1 MKQEH
6 MKYVSTYGLSPAVS
20 FREAVMQGQAPDGG
34 LYVPE
39 KIPSFPPSF
48 FQELP
53 DLSWAEIAFR
63 VARPFAGDDL
73 PDDILWQI
81 ITEALNF
88 NIPLIRVRDHIYVL
102 ELFHGPTLAFKDVG
116 ARFMSR
122 CMAYFSGEEEKKLT
136 ILVATS
142 GDTGSA
148 VASGFLGVEGVD
160 VVILYPRGKVSEIQE
175 KQFTTL
181 GCNITALAVEGTF
194 DDCQRLVKTAFA
206 DGELTGQ
213 LRLSSANSINI
224 GRLLPQSFYYY
235 YALAQLCEKG
245 AQPVVSVP
253 SGNFGNL
260 TSGLMAAATGLPVA
274 RFVAATNANRVFPDY
289 LEKGVFTPR
298 PSVETL
304 SNAMDVG
311 NLSNLAR
318 IRHLFGDDV
327 IEVRKRITS
336 FSFTDEETRAAIHEV
351 YATTGYVLDPHSAV
365 AYLGLVRAIDNA
377 ETPGIFL
384 ATAHPAK
391 FKDVVA
397 EETGRLPEI
406 PDRLAECMGRE
417 KKSIPIGKEYHE
429 LKAFLLRDS

>member
-1 MKQEH
+1 
-6 MKYVSTYGLSPAVS
+6 
-20 FREAVMQGQAPDGG
+20 
-34 LYVPE
+34 
-39 KIPSFPPSF
+39 
-48 FQELP
+48 
-53 DLSWAEIAFR
+53 
-63 VARPFAGDDL
+63 
-73 PDDILWQI
+73 
-81 ITEALNF
+81 
-88 NIPLIRVRDHIYVL
+88 
-102 ELFHGPTLAFKDVG
+102 
-116 ARFMSR
+116 
-122 CMAYFSGEEEKKLT
+122 
-136 ILVATS
+136 
-142 GDTGSA
+142 
-148 VASGFLGVEGVD
+148 
-160 VVILYPRGKVSEIQE
+160 
-175 KQFTTL
+175 
-181 GCNITALAVEGTF
+181 VEGTF

-311 NLSNLAR
+311 NPSNLAR

-327 IEVRKRITS
+327 MEVRKRITS

-406 PDRLAECMGRE
+406 PGRLAECMGRE
-417 KKSIPIGKEYHE
+417 KKSIPIGKEYQE

>member
-1 MKQEH
+1 
-6 MKYVSTYGLSPAVS
+6 MKYVSTNGLAPPVS
-20 FREAVMQGQAPDGG
+20 FREAVMKGQAPDGG
-34 LYVPE
+34 LYMPESVPQL
-39 KIPSFPPSF
+39 PPSF
-48 FQELP
+48 FRDLP
-53 DLSWAEIAFR
+53 DLSWAEIAFQ
-63 VARPFAGDDL
+63 VARSYTEEDL

-88 NIPLIRVRDHIYVL
+88 NIPLKQVRDNLFVL

-122 CMAYFSGEEEKKLT
+122 CIAYFSGEEGEKLT

-148 VASGFLGVEGVD
+148 VAHGFLGVKGID

-181 GCNITALAVEGTF
+181 GDNITALAVEGTF

-206 DGELTGQ
+206 DEELH
-213 LRLSSANSINI
+213 RSMNLSSANSINI

-235 YALAQLCEKG
+235 YAQAQLCDPL
-245 AQPVVSVP
+245 ARPVISVP

-260 TSGLMAAATGLPVA
+260 TSGLMAAFTGLPMEY
-274 RFVAATNANRVFPDY
+274 FVAATNINKVFPEY
-289 LEKGVFTPR
+289 LRTGVFTPR
-298 PSVETL
+298 PTIPTL

-311 NLSNLAR
+311 NPSNLAR
-318 IRHLFGDDV
+318 IRYLFGDDV
-327 IEVRKRITS
+327 KEMRKKMKS
-336 FSFTDEETRAAIHEV
+336 FSFTDEDTRAAIHEV
-351 YATTGYVLDPHSAV
+351 YTTTGYVLDPHSAIG
-365 AYLGLVRAIDNA
+365 YLGLVKALDND
-377 ETPGIFL
+377 EKPGVFL

-397 EETGRLPEI
+397 EETGKLPEI
-406 PDRLAECMGRE
+406 PERLAACMGKE
-417 KKSIPIGKEYHE
+417 IKSIPIGKGYEE
-429 LKAFLLRDS
+429 LKAFLLEKGE

>member
-1 MKQEH
+1 
-6 MKYVSTYGLSPAVS
+6 MKYISTHGSAPAVS
-20 FREAVMQGQAPDGG
+20 FREAVMRGQAPDGG
-34 LYVPE
+34 LYMPE
-39 KIPSFPPSF
+39 LIPRFPSVF

-53 DLSWAEIAFR
+53 NLSWAEIAFR
-63 VARPFAGDDL
+63 VARPYIDEDL
-73 PDDILWQI
+73 PDDVLWQI
-81 ITEALNF
+81 LTEALNF
-88 NIPLIRVRDHIYVL
+88 NIPLIKVRDHLYSL

-122 CMAYFSGEEEKKLT
+122 CMAYFSRSEEKKLT

-148 VASGFLGVEGVD
+148 VANGFLEVEGVE

-175 KQFTTL
+175 SQFTTL
-181 GCNITALAVEGTF
+181 GRNITALAVEGTF

-206 DGELTGQ
+206 DEELKEKMH
-213 LRLSSANSINI
+213 LSSANSINI

-235 YALAQLCEKG
+235 YAQAQLCD
-245 AQPVVSVP
+245 ASLRPVISVP

-274 RFVAATNANRVFPDY
+274 FFVAATNANKVFPEY
-289 LEKGVFTPR
+289 LASGTFTPQ

-304 SNAMDVG
+304 SSAMDVG
-311 NLSNLAR
+311 NPSNLAR
-318 IRHLFGDDV
+318 IRHLFDDDV
-327 IEVRKRITS
+327 KTIRKRIRS

-351 YATTGYVLDPHSAV
+351 AATTGYVLDPHGAV
-365 AYLGLVRAIDNA
+365 GYLGLVKALDNA
-377 ETPGIFL
+377 EVPGIFL

-397 EETGRLPEI
+397 EETGKLPEI
-406 PDRLAECMGRE
+406 PERLARCMGKE
-417 KKSIPIGKEYHE
+417 KMSIPVGKDYGEFRE
-429 LKAFLLRDS
+429 FLLKKNQ

>member
-1 MKQEH
+1 
-6 MKYVSTYGLSPAVS
+6 MKYVSTHGLAPAVS

-34 LYVPE
+34 LYMPE
-39 KIPSFPPSF
+39 EIPRFPDTF
-48 FQELP
+48 FRELP
-53 DLSWAEIAFR
+53 NLSWAEIAFR
-63 VARPFAGDDL
+63 VARPFAGEDL
-73 PDDILWQI
+73 PDDVLWQI
-81 ITEALNF
+81 ITKALNF
-88 NIPLIRVRDHIYVL
+88 NIPLIKVRDQLYSL

-122 CMAYFSGEEEKKLT
+122 CMGYFSRNEEKKLT

-148 VASGFLGVEGVD
+148 VAHGFLEVEGVD

-194 DDCQRLVKTAFA
+194 DDCQRMVKAAFT
-206 DGELTGQ
+206 DKEL
-213 LRLSSANSINI
+213 REKRALSSANSINI

-235 YALAQLCEKG
+235 YAQAQLCG
-245 AQPVVSVP
+245 TSRQPVISVP

-260 TSGLMAAATGLPVA
+260 TSGLLAAATGLPVA
-274 RFVAATNANRVFPDY
+274 YFVAATNANKVFPEY
-289 LEKGVFTPR
+289 LASGTFISQ
-298 PSVETL
+298 PSIETL

-311 NLSNLAR
+311 NPSNLAR

-327 IEVRKRITS
+327 KAMRKKIRS

-351 YATTGYVLDPHSAV
+351 YMTTGYVLDPHSAV
-365 AYLGLVRAIDNA
+365 GYLGLMRALDHA

-397 EETGRLPEI
+397 EETGKLPEI
-406 PDRLAECMGRE
+406 PERLAQCMGKE
-417 KKSIPIGKEYHE
+417 KMSIPIGKDYEE
-429 LKAFLLRDS
+429 LREFLLKENQ

>member
-1 MKQEH
+1 
-6 MKYVSTYGLSPAVS
+6 MKYVSTNGLAPPVS

-34 LYVPE
+34 LYMPESVPHL
-39 KIPSFPPSF
+39 PSSF
-48 FQELP
+48 FKDLP

-63 VARPFAGDDL
+63 VARSYTEEDL
-73 PDDILWQI
+73 SDDILWQI

-88 NIPLIRVRDHIYVL
+88 NIPLKKVRDNLFVL

-116 ARFMSR
+116 ARFMAK
-122 CMAYFSGEEEKKLT
+122 CIAYFSGEEGKKLT

-148 VASGFLGVEGVD
+148 VAHGFLGVKGID

-181 GCNITALAVEGTF
+181 GDNITALAVDGNF

-206 DGELTGQ
+206 DEELH
-213 LRLSSANSINI
+213 RSMNLSSANSINI

-235 YALAQLCEKG
+235 YAQAQLCDPQ
-245 AQPVVSVP
+245 ARPVISVP

-260 TSGLMAAATGLPVA
+260 TSGLMAAFTGLPMEY
-274 RFVAATNANRVFPDY
+274 FVAATNINKVFPEY
-289 LEKGVFTPR
+289 LGTGVFSPR
-298 PSVETL
+298 PTIPTL

-311 NLSNLAR
+311 NPSNLAR
-318 IRHLFGDDV
+318 IRYLFGDDV
-327 IEVRKRITS
+327 KEMRKKMKS
-336 FSFTDEETRAAIHEV
+336 FFFTDEDTRAAIHEV
-351 YATTGYVLDPHSAV
+351 YATTGYVLDPHSAIG
-365 AYLGLVRAIDNA
+365 YLGLVKALDND
-377 ETPGIFL
+377 EKPGIFL

-397 EETGRLPEI
+397 EETGKLPEI
-406 PDRLAECMGRE
+406 PERLAACMGKE
-417 KKSIPIGKEYHE
+417 TKSIPIGKGYEE
-429 LKAFLLRDS
+429 LKAFLLEKGE

>member
-1 MKQEH
+1 M
-6 MKYVSTYGLSPAVS
+6 MKYISTNGAAPPVT

-39 KIPSFPPSF
+39 TIPRFPETMF
-48 FQELP
+48 RELP

-63 VARPFAGDDL
+63 VARPYVEGSL
-73 PDDILWQI
+73 PDDVLWQV

-88 NIPLIRVRDHIYVL
+88 NIPLRRLREGVYVL

-122 CMAYFSGEEEKKLT
+122 CMAYFSAEEDHTLT

-148 VASGFLGVEGVD
+148 VASGFLGVEGVQ
-160 VVILYPRGKVSEIQE
+160 VVILYPAGKVSEIQE
-175 KQFTTL
+175 QQFTTL
-181 GCNITALAVEGTF
+181 GANITALAVKGTF

-206 DGELTGQ
+206 DTTLT
-213 LRLSSANSINI
+213 REMHLSSANSINI

-235 YALAQLCEKG
+235 YAWAQLGETEQ
-245 AQPVVSVP
+245 APVVSVP

-260 TSGLMAAATGLPVA
+260 TSGLMAAATGLPVG
-274 RFVAATNANRVFPDY
+274 RFVAAVNSNRVFPDY
-289 LEKGVFTPR
+289 LSSGRFEPR
-298 PSVETL
+298 ASHPTL

-311 NLSNLAR
+311 NPSNLAR
-318 IRHLFGDDV
+318 IRHLFRENLREIRRHIHSYSFDD
-327 IEVRKRITS
+327 EMTCQ
-336 FSFTDEETRAAIHEV
+336 AIREV
-351 YATTGYVLDPHSAV
+351 YLTTGYILDPHSAV
-365 AYLGLVRAIDNA
+365 AYLGLVKELDNS
-377 ETPGIFL
+377 EQPGIFL

-397 EETGRLPEI
+397 EVTGRLPEI
-406 PDRLAECMGRE
+406 PPRLAERMGKE
-417 KKSIPIGKEYHE
+417 KKSIPIRAHYPE
-429 LKAFLLRDS
+429 LKEFLMEMTAKRQ

>member
-1 MKQEH
+1 
-6 MKYVSTYGLSPAVS
+6 MKYVSTNGLAPPVS
-20 FREAVMQGQAPDGG
+20 FREAVMKGQAPDGG
-34 LYVPE
+34 LYMPESVPQL
-39 KIPSFPPSF
+39 PPSF
-48 FQELP
+48 FRDLP
-53 DLSWAEIAFR
+53 DLSWAEIAFQ
-63 VARPFAGDDL
+63 VARSYTEEDL

-88 NIPLIRVRDHIYVL
+88 NIPLKQVRDNLFVL

-122 CMAYFSGEEEKKLT
+122 CIAYFSGEEGEKLT

-148 VASGFLGVEGVD
+148 VAHGFLGVKGID

-181 GCNITALAVEGTF
+181 GDNITALAVEGTF

-206 DGELTGQ
+206 DEELH
-213 LRLSSANSINI
+213 RSMNLSSANSINI

-235 YALAQLCEKG
+235 YAQAQLCDPL
-245 AQPVVSVP
+245 ARPVISVP

-260 TSGLMAAATGLPVA
+260 TSGLMAAFTGLPMEY
-274 RFVAATNANRVFPDY
+274 FVAATNINKVFPEY
-289 LEKGVFTPR
+289 LRTGVFTPR
-298 PSVETL
+298 PTIPTI

-311 NLSNLAR
+311 NPSNLAR
-318 IRHLFGDDV
+318 IRYLFGDDV
-327 IEVRKRITS
+327 KEMRKKMKS
-336 FSFTDEETRAAIHEV
+336 FSFTDEDTRAAIHEV
-351 YATTGYVLDPHSAV
+351 YTTTGYVLDPHSAIG
-365 AYLGLVRAIDNA
+365 YLGLVKALDND
-377 ETPGIFL
+377 EKPGVFL

-397 EETGRLPEI
+397 EETGKLPEI
-406 PDRLAECMGRE
+406 PERLAACMGKE
-417 KKSIPIGKEYHE
+417 IKSIPIGKGYEE
-429 LKAFLLRDS
+429 LKAFLLEKGE